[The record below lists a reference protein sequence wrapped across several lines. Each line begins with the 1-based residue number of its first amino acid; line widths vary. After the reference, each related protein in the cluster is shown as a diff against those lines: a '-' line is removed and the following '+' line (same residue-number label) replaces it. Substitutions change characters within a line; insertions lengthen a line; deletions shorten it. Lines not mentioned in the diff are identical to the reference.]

1 MSSAHRLTPFPAPG
15 EERPSSNRRTAPKP
29 AIRIAEPYPLLDPG
43 EYVALCTE
51 ADYAWARHLSAWKAR
66 LVLEPQDYRG
76 RPYTGRLCKFL
87 GLGKN
92 PEAPY
97 AGPRSDFRALLVE
110 VNGSQPTRPDV
121 DMAVFAGRLYRI
133 AVETVTK
140 NRKGEQLA
148 PEHWYSTVRKIH
160 PGAPSR
166 PFNLRNSGNLGN
178 PLTDQPSNLGNLP
191 LGKRRSAHNAQDG
204 EERKDEF
211 G

>member
-1 MSSAHRLTPFPAPG
+1 MSIPHRLTPFPAP
-15 EERPSSNRRTAPKP
+15 NRRTVPRP

-51 ADYAWARHLSAWKAR
+51 ASFEWARRWSAWKAR

-92 PEAPY
+92 PQAPY
-97 AGPRSDFRALLVE
+97 AGPRSEFRILLVE
-110 VNGSQPTRPDV
+110 VNGEQPTRPDLDDV
-121 DMAVFAGRLYRI
+121 TMFAGRLYRI
-133 AVETVTK
+133 TVETVST
-140 NRKGEQLA
+140 NGKGEPLA
-148 PEHWYSTVRKIH
+148 SAHWYSTVRKIH
-160 PGAPSR
+160 PVAPST
-166 PFNLRNSGNLGN
+166 PFNPCNSGNLGN

-191 LGKRRSAHNAQDG
+191 LGKRCNAQDN
-204 EERKDEF
+204 EKRKDEF